1 MQFRS
6 AGLDLTIRTILAAAL
21 AFGVTTLAVFES
33 HAGPTPSPGT
43 ATPSASPTATPEP
56 TPDVCDFHCDLDKL
70 CSVGASEPQDQCVAS
85 PGEEVTYHYEVNLA
99 GGPVDVWD
107 DQLGFIGSTNGTT
120 LTRTT
125 TLSET
130 TTNWGS
136 LVASAGECGCGECF
150 CAFGNPTD
158 AVTVTVSGPTPT
170 PTATPTPSPTSEPT
184 PTPVTC
190 AATWSETTIVT
201 AAKGQ
206 SPTNNAKV
214 SHAITGHI
222 IDPGSLRDTAHR
234 IEVCAGTQVTST
246 VTDATGSPTNTA
258 AGGLLCT
265 PGACSGVVDVTEKYR
280 SISQDGKDKDSIAF
294 IPK

>member
-21 AFGVTTLAVFES
+21 AFGVTTLTVFES
-33 HAGPTPSPGT
+33 HAGPTP
-43 ATPSASPTATPEP
+43 
-56 TPDVCDFHCDLDKL
+56 
-70 CSVGASEPQDQCVAS
+70 
-85 PGEEVTYHYEVNLA
+85 
-99 GGPVDVWD
+99 
-107 DQLGFIGSTNGTT
+107 
-120 LTRTT
+120 
-125 TLSET
+125 
-130 TTNWGS
+130 
-136 LVASAGECGCGECF
+136 
-150 CAFGNPTD
+150 
-158 AVTVTVSGPTPT
+158 
-170 PTATPTPSPTSEPT
+170 T
-184 PTPVTC
+184 PTPVMC
-190 AATWSETTIVT
+190 AATWPETTIFT

-246 VTDATGSPTNTA
+246 VTDTTGIPTNTA

-265 PGACSGVVDVTEKYR
+265 PGACSGVVDVTEKYQ
-280 SISQDGKDKDSIAF
+280 SISQDGRDKDSITF